1 MKEAVAGV
9 TGLILV
15 GFALFGGVDN
25 SISTW
30 VGVIGCILCLSVA
43 R

>member
-1 MKEAVAGV
+1 MKEAVAGAA
-9 TGLILV
+9 GLVLV

-25 SISTW
+25 SMSAW

>member
-1 MKEAVAGV
+1 MKEVVAGI
-9 TGLILV
+9 TGLCLV

-25 SISTW
+25 SMSEW
-30 VGVIGCILCLSVA
+30 AGVIGCILCLSVA